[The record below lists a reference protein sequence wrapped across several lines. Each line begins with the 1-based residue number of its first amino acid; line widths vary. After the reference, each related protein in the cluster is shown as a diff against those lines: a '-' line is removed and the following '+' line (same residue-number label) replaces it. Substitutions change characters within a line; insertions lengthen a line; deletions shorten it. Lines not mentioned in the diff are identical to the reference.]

1 MAVAEELHFRRAAQ
15 RLHIAQPP
23 LSQQIQKLEL
33 ELGVE
38 LFRRSNRRVELTDA
52 GRVFLEE
59 AQRTLTNAGHA
70 VDAVRS
76 AARGEVGWLRLGF
89 VGSVSYDL
97 LPCLLWKF
105 RKRYPGVQM
114 ELRQLTT
121 EEQMSALEKGDIDL
135 GIARELEPVNGLTIV
150 PLLRERLLAALPA
163 GHPLAG
169 RQKIRLAELAE
180 DSFITLPRPK
190 VPRLYDN
197 FVYLC
202 RAAGFDPK
210 IAQEALQFPTI
221 LGLVSAGLGVAIVPA
236 VVQAFRKTG
245 VAYVLLT
252 DDAAVSDI
260 AFAHRSSRESPVVSA
275 FLDTAHEVARETDED
290 DDRPE
295 HRNREVGDPRNTRGR
310 GGDDS
315 GRDTG

>member
-23 LSQQIQKLEL
+23 LSQQIQKLER

-38 LFRRSNRRVELTDA
+38 LFLRTNRRVELTDA

-59 AQRTLTNAGHA
+59 ARRTLTNAGHA

-97 LPCLLWKF
+97 LPRLLSKF
-105 RKRYPGVQM
+105 RERYPGVQM

-121 EEQMSALEKGDIDL
+121 EEQMEALEKGDIEL
-135 GIARELEPVNGLTIV
+135 GIARELEPANGLSVV
-150 PLLRERLLAALPA
+150 PLLRERLFAALPA
-163 GHPLAG
+163 NHPLACREEVG
-169 RQKIRLAELAE
+169 LAELAR
-180 DSFITLPRPK
+180 DSFITVPRRE

-202 RAAGFDPK
+202 RTAGFDPK
-210 IAQEALQFPTI
+210 TTQEALQFPTI

-236 VVQAFRKTG
+236 MVQVFRKTG
-245 VAYVLLT
+245 VAYLSLT
-252 DDAAVSDI
+252 DDEAVSDI
-260 AFAHRSSRESPVVSA
+260 AFAHRSGRESPVLSA
-275 FLDTAHEVARETDED
+275 FLEVAHEVARETDEGG
-290 DDRPE
+290 RP
-295 HRNREVGDPRNTRGR
+295 VQT
-310 GGDDS
+310 S
-315 GRDTG
+315 

>member
-1 MAVAEELHFRRAAQ
+1 MELRQLRYFVAVAEELHFRRAAQ

-23 LSQQIQKLEL
+23 LSQQIQKLER

-38 LFRRSNRRVELTDA
+38 LFRRTNRRVELTDA

-59 AQRTLTNAGHA
+59 ARRTLTNAGHA

-97 LPCLLWKF
+97 LPRLLSEF
-105 RKRYPGVQM
+105 RERYPGVQM

-121 EEQMSALEKGDIDL
+121 EEQMEALEKGDIEL
-135 GIARELEPVNGLTIV
+135 GIARELEPANGLTIV
-150 PLLRERLLAALPA
+150 PLLRERLFAALPA
-163 GHPLAG
+163 AHPLAG
-169 RQKIRLAELAE
+169 REEVRLAELAE
-180 DSFITLPRPK
+180 DSFITVPRRE

-210 IAQEALQFPTI
+210 ITQEALQYPTI
-221 LGLVSAGLGVAIVPA
+221 LGLVSAGLGVAIVPT

-245 VAYVLLT
+245 VAYLPLA
-252 DDAAVSDI
+252 DDAAVSNI
-260 AFAHRSSRESPVVSA
+260 AFAYRSGRDSPVLSA
-275 FLDTAHEVARETDED
+275 FLEMAYEVTRGTDED
-290 DDRPE
+290 DRT
-295 HRNREVGDPRNTRGR
+295 TRK
-310 GGDDS
+310 
-315 GRDTG
+315 

>member
-1 MAVAEELHFRRAAQ
+1 MELRQLRYFVAVAEELHFRRAAQ

-23 LSQQIQKLEL
+23 LSQQIQKLER

-38 LFRRSNRRVELTDA
+38 LFRRTNRRVELTDA

-59 AQRTLTNAGHA
+59 ARRTLTNAGHA

-97 LPCLLWKF
+97 LPRLLSEF
-105 RKRYPGVQM
+105 RERYPGVQM

-121 EEQMSALEKGDIDL
+121 EEQMEALEKGDIEL
-135 GIARELEPVNGLTIV
+135 GIARELEPANGLTIV
-150 PLLRERLLAALPA
+150 PLLRERLFAALPA
-163 GHPLAG
+163 GHSLASREEVG
-169 RQKIRLAELAE
+169 LTELAE
-180 DSFITLPRPK
+180 DSFITVPRRE

-210 IAQEALQFPTI
+210 ITQEALQYPTI

-236 VVQAFRKTG
+236 VVQTFRKTG
-245 VAYVLLT
+245 VAYLPLT
-252 DDAAVSDI
+252 DEAAVSNI
-260 AFAHRSSRESPVVSA
+260 SFAYRSGRDSPVLSA
-275 FLDTAHEVARETDED
+275 FLEMAYEVTRGTDED
-290 DDRPE
+290 GRT
-295 HRNREVGDPRNTRGR
+295 TR
-310 GGDDS
+310 
-315 GRDTG
+315 T